1 MNLEPELDVVPVGE
15 DESPVNRLETA
26 LKCLPQYD
34 PSLSF
39 QADSGSSFR
48 YWKIRDYAYAYRSKL
63 TTPSVVSHFNFQIFL
78 LFLFWCLSKSLVGD
92 LLGSRTNN
100 LNHRGVQV

>member
-1 MNLEPELDVVPVGE
+1 MNLEPELDVVLVGE
-15 DESPVNRLETA
+15 DESPVDRLETA

-39 QADSGSSFR
+39 NTDSSSSFR

-63 TTPSVVSHFNFQIFL
+63 TTPSVVSHVNFQKKKNCIYFGTYQKAL
-78 LFLFWCLSKSLVGD
+78 LIV
-92 LLGSRTNN
+92 LLGC
-100 LNHRGVQV
+100 